1 LILTH
6 PGFLNL
12 HLKNPAG
19 ILKIHSKE
27 FKEKIMGI
35 DTQPPT
41 AVTLVIA
48 VILWIIGI
56 LAALFDVITL
66 PNNLGIWALALAGLL
81 LIIGSLVD
89 NI

>member
-1 LILTH
+1 
-6 PGFLNL
+6 
-12 HLKNPAG
+12 
-19 ILKIHSKE
+19 
-27 FKEKIMGI
+27 MGI